1 MACYFFNIVE
11 DGHKV
16 DTIGA
21 DYPDPHIARMQAVR
35 FAADVLKSEPERVW
49 KGTEIRIEATDTWG
63 TILFTLLISAV
74 DAEALA
80 RHN

>member
-1 MACYFFNIVE
+1 MAHYFFNVVE

-21 DYPDPHIARMQAVR
+21 DYADPQIARMEAVC
-35 FAADVLKSEPERVW
+35 FAAQLLKKEPERVW
-49 KGTEIRIEATDTWG
+49 KGAELRIEATDAWG
-63 TILFTLLISAV
+63 TILFTLLISGV

-80 RHN
+80 RHK